1 MTDERLT
8 NLAIIFV
15 ESETAETKIRY
26 HRENKNIF
34 IFENL

>member
-8 NLAIIFV
+8 NLAIISV

-26 HRENKNIF
+26 H
-34 IFENL
+34 